1 MADTKNV
8 TTSKPKIGG
17 AVYRAPVGTTL
28 PTDATT
34 ALNEAL
40 LCWAI
45 SARTA

>member
-28 PTDATT
+28 PDQR
-34 ALNEAL
+34 EQPG
-40 LCWAI
+40 
-45 SARTA
+45 R